1 MQQTNVLEYLEHT
14 VKRLPDKVA
23 YSNESEGL
31 TFAEV
36 YHDSRAIGSYLNSK
50 GYYGEPVVVFMKKHP
65 KAIAA
70 FYGCVYG
77 GKLAGYCIEIGNV
90 IYVDAKE
97 KYCG

>member
-70 FYGCVYG
+70 FYGF
-77 GKLAGYCIEIGNV
+77 LIT
-90 IYVDAKE
+90 
-97 KYCG
+97 

>member
-65 KAIAA
+65 KVFLPRTAELSIRI
-70 FYGCVYG
+70 CNMQS
-77 GKLAGYCIEIGNV
+77 LARCSQSLERIRFP
-90 IYVDAKE
+90 
-97 KYCG
+97 